1 MKSPKL
7 TLFRDR
13 DDPYLED
20 KRIELDSIIQKV
32 GSESFWK
39 YVVHKLET
47 EFPAPR
53 DYREIVPEPK
63 PEDYYPDKI
72 NEFLKRI
79 INIPNKS
86 ILQSGKRLKNHNLK
100 KLQVDDKKEEIDESL
115 RHIVQEE
122 DKGIQ
127 KIIAKLEELGESI
140 ELPELNEEEEEGKE

>member
-1 MKSPKL
+1 LKSPKL

-63 PEDYYPDKI
+63 PEDYYPEKI
-72 NEFLKRI
+72 KKFLEYI
-79 INIPNKS
+79 EKS
-86 ILQSGKRLKNHNLK
+86 T
-100 KLQVDDKKEEIDESL
+100 
-115 RHIVQEE
+115 
-122 DKGIQ
+122 IQ
-127 KIIAKLEELGESI
+127 AYASKLEEIKES
-140 ELPELNEEEEEGKE
+140 ELSLDCLATTNTSSFGLSISAISLISCKSSLLVISVVNG